1 MAKEFYGRELSAC
14 ETLIMKIVW
23 DYDGDI
29 PLKDLMASLKEE
41 YHKDYARTT
50 VATFLTRLHNKGFI
64 ETYRKGRASFTHPL
78 KDQDK
83 YKEKLLKED
92 LQFWFGGNMEAL
104 LAALCKAENISEE
117 DTKKLCEMT
126 AAVTAK

>member
-29 PLKDLMASLKEE
+29 PLKDLMASLKED
-41 YHKDYARTT
+41 YQKDYARTT

-92 LQFWFGGNMEAL
+92 LQFWFDGNMEAL

-117 DTKKLCEMT
+117 DTKKICEIT
-126 AAVTAK
+126 AAAK